1 MFKVW
6 GCGLVTAGLVFF
18 ASASFAQNAC
28 DTDFN
33 GDGTT
38 DAADV
43 AVFQSALGSSEGDDN
58 YLAQADLDGDGEV
71 NTIDYGIMLS
81 CN

>member
-1 MFKVW
+1 MLKIW
-6 GCGLVTAGLVFF
+6 GSGLVAASLVFF

-28 DTDFN
+28 ETDFN

-43 AVFQSALGSSEGDDN
+43 EVMQSALGSAVGDDN
-58 YLAQADLDGDGEV
+58 YVAQADLDGDGEV
-71 NTIDYGIMLS
+71 STVDYGIMLS